1 MSKNIYPAIFTN
13 EDGIFTV
20 HFPDFESCY
29 TQGESLEEACEM
41 AEDVLALILYNM
53 EENHIRFP
61 IASDIKSIQTAE
73 NQFASL
79 ICCDTAS
86 YRRFYDN
93 KIVKKTLTL
102 PAWLNSM
109 SEAAGLNFSEIL
121 REGLKQELHIAE

>member
-41 AEDVLALILYNM
+41 AEDVLALTLYNM

-86 YRRFYDN
+86 YR
-93 KIVKKTLTL
+93 
-102 PAWLNSM
+102 
-109 SEAAGLNFSEIL
+109 
-121 REGLKQELHIAE
+121 